1 MNFAFIGDP
10 GGRCLWPA
18 SLAEWFPSRGP
29 SFPRPPHVYTP
40 RTPMHQLTRMAAC
53 GHAWT
58 LHCQRRM
65 CSDDVNK
72 PVTTPLQC
80 HPRSRERGRFW
91 STVEH
96 LCTELWLGAL
106 LYSSFHRVLFIR
118 PERKYSAHTLH
129 RDPETMNSR
138 ALNGIPHRVPV
149 CSARRRNYFY
159 IFAP

>member
-72 PVTTPLQC
+72 PVTTRFNVIRGQE
-80 HPRSRERGRFW
+80 REDAFGAQW
-91 STVEH
+91 STSVRSFGSGPY
-96 LCTELWLGAL
+96 CTLAFTVFYLSGRRENTLRTHFTATLNHELPSFEWHSSPGSSVLSETPQL
-106 LYSSFHRVLFIR
+106 FLY
-118 PERKYSAHTLH
+118 
-129 RDPETMNSR
+129 
-138 ALNGIPHRVPV
+138 
-149 CSARRRNYFY
+149 
-159 IFAP
+159 FAP